1 MLLHSLKIGLPII
14 ENNNF
19 IVKRVR
25 NVALIFIQVK
35 VVVKKSIKQL

>member
-19 IVKRVR
+19 IVKRARKSV
-25 NVALIFIQVK
+25 LIFIQVRD
-35 VVVKKSIKQL
+35 VAKKSIKQL